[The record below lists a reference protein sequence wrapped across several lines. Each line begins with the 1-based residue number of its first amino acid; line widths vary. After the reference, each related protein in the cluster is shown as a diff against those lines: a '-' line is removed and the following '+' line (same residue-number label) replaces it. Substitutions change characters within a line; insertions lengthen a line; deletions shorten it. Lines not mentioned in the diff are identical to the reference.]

1 MPAQLEIKD
10 LRTHFF
16 TREGVVKAV
25 DGVSYYLNQGE
36 TLGLVGESGCGKSV
50 SALSIMRLIPD
61 PPGRIVGGSI
71 MFENKDLTA
80 MPEKELRKIRGNAI
94 SMIFQDPMTSLNPVL
109 RIGEQMTE
117 SIELHLKLDRMAAV
131 ERAVELVD
139 AVGIPDGRRR
149 LRDYPHQFSGGM
161 RQRIMIAMALSCNP
175 RLLIADEPT
184 TALDVTIQAQIL
196 DLLRRLQ
203 AKIGMSILLITHDL
217 GVVAGTA
224 KRVAVMYAGKIVEQA
239 PTKELFAHP
248 RHPYTLALL
257 HSIPRLDGRAHT
269 RLSSIP
275 GAPPDLVDPEPGC
288 RFAQRCTRVTE
299 ECRQQEPPLVP
310 LGRDDHLVAC
320 YRPIVREEHANV

>member
-25 DGVSYYLNQGE
+25 DGVSYYLDQGE

-117 SIELHLKLDRMAAV
+117 SIELHLKLDRKAAV

-139 AVGIPDGRRR
+139 AVGIPDGRHR

-320 YRPIVREEHANV
+320 YRPILREEHANV